1 MTLGILCSNSSNVF
15 LPKPSIQLLLQER
28 EIFKSLEKIKHFKD
42 ALGEQHH
49 LPYGGN
55 KTVIH
60 LMFWPALK
68 TTTKLTNTG
77 GLSVPKLSWWVHA
90 VQKPRSTLN
99 KNFKQWYRIN

>member
-49 LPYGGN
+49 LPHRGN
-55 KTVIH
+55 KTSHPPYVLARTEDNYEINKY
-60 LMFWPALK
+60 WR
-68 TTTKLTNTG
+68 
-77 GLSVPKLSWWVHA
+77 A
-90 VQKPRSTLN
+90 VRP
-99 KNFKQWYRIN
+99 